1 MDDLSLPEVRR
12 LVDAVNAERRQSDA
26 SGSAAG
32 SKGSRAERRLDDL
45 FGTGHTLAVYGT
57 LAPGQPNHHILAPLG
72 GEWTDGLIE
81 GDLLPVGWGADLG
94 YPGFRPRVGGE
105 AVAVR
110 VLTAPSL
117 ATAWA
122 DLDRFEGPGYERI
135 LVPVFGIELG
145 TGQAGERR
153 LHTLANLYSPT
164 EAGPGVAAF

>member
-122 DLDRFEGPGYERI
+122 DLDRFEGPGYECI
-135 LVPVFGIELG
+135 LVPVFGTELG
-145 TGQAGERR
+145 PGQAGERR
-153 LHTLANLYSPT
+153 LHMVANLYSPT
-164 EAGPGVAAF
+164 EAGPGAAAF